1 MNITVYVSSCINRTI
16 YISFSDDKA
25 ESRGA
30 FGPSAAGGRF
40 CGYVVEERH
49 EPGDGRAGEWA
60 LGDATHPHYPWP
72 FYLGEH
78 SLYQKSKSLW
88 SGLTFRFSHLCNQF
102 QLKVKEVAA
111 LQHPY
116 YEWHPW
122 CPVVSSTSPTR
133 PDPSWFCQR
142 HCIQTLLTK

>member
-1 MNITVYVSSCINRTI
+1 MYKQQFI
-16 YISFSDDKA
+16 YLLLCWSFSDDKA

-78 SLYQKSKSLW
+78 SLYQKVPMKW
-88 SGLTFRFSHLCNQF
+88 FDIQIFS
-102 QLKVKEVAA
+102 
-111 LQHPY
+111 
-116 YEWHPW
+116 
-122 CPVVSSTSPTR
+122 PV
-133 PDPSWFCQR
+133 
-142 HCIQTLLTK
+142 